1 MADLDQAIHGGLGG
15 VAECPESH
23 HFSKTAYG
31 SMSLNN
37 KHPVNNE
44 GQGSNNGSG
53 NRAEDKSKDKGLGSP
68 SATYKRSDQVKD
80 RKTDRQDNP
89 NLKPELNHGFRTLPD
104 QICQHSQI
112 QKQTT
117 PYSNRY

>member
-37 KHPVNNE
+37 NNPVNNE
-44 GQGSNNGSG
+44 GQGSSNGSG
-53 NRAEDKSKDKGLGSP
+53 NRAEDKGKDKGLGSP

-80 RKTDRQDNP
+80 RKGDR
-89 NLKPELNHGFRTLPD
+89 
-104 QICQHSQI
+104 
-112 QKQTT
+112 
-117 PYSNRY
+117 

>member
-23 HFSKTAYG
+23 HFSKTAFG

-37 KHPVNNE
+37 NNPVNNE
-44 GQGSNNGSG
+44 GQGSSNGSG
-53 NRAEDKSKDKGLGSP
+53 NRAEDKGKDKGLGSP

-80 RKTDRQDNP
+80 RKSDR
-89 NLKPELNHGFRTLPD
+89 
-104 QICQHSQI
+104 
-112 QKQTT
+112 
-117 PYSNRY
+117 